1 MEWEGR
7 QIILVGTA
15 HISKESVQLV
25 RKVIENEE
33 PDQIC
38 VELDQQRYEALLD
51 ERRWEK
57 LDLREIIRKK
67 QLSALLVN
75 LILFSYQK
83 RLGMKLGV
91 MPGTELLEATR
102 VAEELG
108 IPVALCDRDV
118 RVTMRRAW
126 RSTSFFKKM
135 MLLSAILASLFED
148 QQVSEDQLQE
158 ILKGDMISQLLKELG
173 EALPDLKTVLIDERD
188 TFLAQ
193 KIKEAEGRRIV
204 AVVGAG
210 HLNGI
215 ESRLRQPQELDLTEI
230 NRIPPA
236 SPVWKWI
243 GWALPI
249 VILGSIVY
257 IGFDQGAAQAGD
269 NALFWFLANAI
280 PSGLGAL
287 LALAHPYAILSA
299 ALSAPFTSL
308 TPVIGA
314 AYVTA
319 FVQAYVRPPRV
330 FEFQSVAEDLT
341 SWRRWWQSRLLRIF
355 LAFILSGIG
364 SMIGSWVGFIEIL
377 GNLGG

>member
-1 MEWEGR
+1 MEGR
-7 QIILVGTA
+7 QFILVGTA

-25 RKVIENEE
+25 RQAIEGEKPE
-33 PDQIC
+33 QVC
-38 VELDQQRYEALLD
+38 VELDKQRYQALVD

-57 LDLREIIRKK
+57 LDLRQIIRTK

-108 IPVALCDRDV
+108 IPVELCDRDV

-148 QQVSEDQLQE
+148 QQVSEDQLRE
-158 ILKGDMISQLLKELG
+158 ILKGDMISQLMKELG

-188 TFLAQ
+188 AFLAH
-193 KIKEAEGRRIV
+193 KIKQAEGQRIL

-210 HLNGI
+210 HLDGI
-215 ESRLRQPQELDLTEI
+215 ESALRQSQQPDLDEI
-230 NRIPPA
+230 NRIPPV
-236 SPVWKWI
+236 SPIWKWI
-243 GWALPI
+243 GWAFPI
-249 VILGSIVY
+249 VIVGSIIY
-257 IGFDQGAAQAGD
+257 IGFDQGAAEAGD
-269 NALFWFLANAI
+269 NAIYWFLANAI
-280 PSGLGAL
+280 PSGLGAI
-287 LALAHPYAILSA
+287 LALAHPYAILAA

-355 LAFILSGIG
+355 LAFLLSGIG
-364 SMIGSWVGFIEIL
+364 SMIGSWVGFVEIL
-377 GNLGG
+377 RNLRG

>member
-1 MEWEGR
+1 M
-7 QIILVGTA
+7 GTA

-25 RKVIENEE
+25 RRVIENER
-33 PDQIC
+33 PDQVC
-38 VELDQQRYEALLD
+38 VELDRQRYKALVD

-57 LDLREIIRKK
+57 LDLRQIIRKK

-102 VAEELG
+102 VAEELD
-108 IPVALCDRDV
+108 IPVELCDRDV

-126 RSTSFFKKM
+126 RSTSLFKKM

-148 QQVSEDQLQE
+148 QQVSEEQLQE
-158 ILKGDMISQLLKELG
+158 ILKGDMISQLMKELG
-173 EALPDLKTVLIDERD
+173 EALPELKTVLIDERD
-188 TFLAQ
+188 TFLAE
-193 KIKEAEGRRIV
+193 KIKQAQGRRIV

-210 HLNGI
+210 HLGGI
-215 ESRLRQPQELDLTEI
+215 ESTLKQSHECDLEEI
-230 NRIPPA
+230 NRIPPV
-236 SPVWKWI
+236 SPVWKWV
-243 GWALPI
+243 GWAFPVVI
-249 VILGSIVY
+249 VGMIIY
-257 IGFDQGAAQAGD
+257 IGFNQGPAQAGD

-280 PSGLGAL
+280 PSGLGAV

-330 FEFQSVAEDLT
+330 FEFQGVAEDLT
-341 SWRRWWQSRLLRIF
+341 SLRRWWQSRLLRIF
-355 LAFILSGIG
+355 LAFLLSGIG
-364 SMIGSWVGFIEIL
+364 SMIGSWVGFVEIL
-377 GNLGG
+377 SNLRG

>member
-1 MEWEGR
+1 M
-7 QIILVGTA
+7 GTA

>member
-1 MEWEGR
+1 MEGR

-15 HISKESVQLV
+15 HISKESVHLV
-25 RKVIENEE
+25 RQVIEHEK
-33 PDQIC
+33 PDRVC
-38 VELDQQRYEALLD
+38 VELDKQRYKALLD
-51 ERRWEK
+51 EQRWEK

-91 MPGTELLEATR
+91 MPGTDLLEATR
-102 VAEELG
+102 VAEELD

-135 MLLSAILASLFED
+135 MLLSTILASLFED

-158 ILKGDMISQLLKELG
+158 ILKGDMISQLMKELG
-173 EALPDLKTVLIDERD
+173 EALPGLKTVLIDERD
-188 TFLAQ
+188 TFLAH
-193 KIKEAEGRRIV
+193 KIKQSEGQRIV

-210 HLNGI
+210 HLDGI
-215 ESRLRQPQELDLTEI
+215 ESALSRPQQSDLREI
-230 NRIPPA
+230 NRIPPV
-236 SPVWKWI
+236 SPLWKWV
-243 GWALPI
+243 GWAFPVVI
-249 VILGSIVY
+249 VGSIVY
-257 IGFDQGAAQAGD
+257 IGIDQGAAQAGD
-269 NALFWFLANAI
+269 NALYWFLANAI

-355 LAFILSGIG
+355 LAFLLSGIG

-377 GNLGG
+377 KNLRG